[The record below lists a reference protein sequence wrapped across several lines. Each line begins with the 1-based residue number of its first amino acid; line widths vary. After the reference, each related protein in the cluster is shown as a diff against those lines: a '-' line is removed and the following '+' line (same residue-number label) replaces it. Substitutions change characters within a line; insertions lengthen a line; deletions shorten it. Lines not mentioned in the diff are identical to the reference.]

1 MRTKHL
7 FLATALVASFAAC
20 SNEDLF
26 EAPQNVAKDG
36 RPTVSD
42 VKLNF
47 TGDADTR
54 LTFGSTGYAWEST
67 DVIGA
72 LLMDEVNTVD
82 PSKSWIEKYTL
93 TPYIHTSY
101 PFTYNTEDKTWGCNA
116 KMLEGNYF
124 FAFPWESYDGNR
136 QVTHSI
142 TGQQQNGVKGSVVAE
157 SYAKNQFFVGYSQ
170 IKAGKDAKD
179 VLNDVEMTPILGA
192 IRLDIVN
199 TGTQTYHIQKI
210 VLKGSQL
217 ASVLTVD
224 PTDASYAGG
233 NLVGTKLATLGAS
246 KWKNSNNYFNYAN
259 YTDNDADVYKA
270 GGADVVYNAVGSY
283 NRQAALKAAIQ
294 EVGSDTYA
302 QLVINGTEAERE
314 LVSTKVNEKA
324 VAYALIMANPVA
336 SVNPYDLNLDIY
348 CDEGLVANIDLTHI
362 NSSSSSYR
370 VITDSKVEAIGS
382 DVKNT
387 IKVQV
392 DDNSFEVPATMDI
405 YRAEDLQQFIAWN
418 ARINGTR
425 AITATLK
432 EDVTLSKEM
441 FDLLK
446 KSANVTLTIKGS
458 ETLTLAKE
466 LPADALDYAK
476 MNLART
482 IAVEVE
488 GALTLTKDSKTVN
501 KLTVLE
507 GATLTIDTKDA
518 QIPTLVT
525 NNGTLEI
532 GADALIKN
540 KTIENNG
547 TMNVAQGADVKG
559 ANTPDIVNYG
569 TLNNNGYMRT
579 LTNAAD
585 AVVNLGEGASL
596 LNATNNG
603 TIYTAKNAQ
612 VSGTNN
618 KYIYYVS
625 GAVITANG
633 GSVIAEAPATLTKD
647 TFKDTKVNSIVLKKG
662 ITSVTTD
669 VTMTTIIVAD
679 GAELNVAKGKTLKA
693 TDLTFEGAA
702 SVSGEGTVE
711 AANVE
716 VKEEATLT
724 NHGTIVAT
732 STFENNG
739 MVYNNGT
746 VKSANYST
754 LNGGNNWK
762 YNPAVNY
769 TTPTPAPETVTYK
782 LNVTIDSSSSAI
794 APTSASVLTGD
805 NTNAIDVTF
814 KNFQEFYLFMSN
826 KEFVNKDNSNDKKNY
841 KFPANTD
848 ATVESITIK
857 TNASSPVD
865 YVITAE
871 TEKNVYGYYDAVN
884 HYSYVKEMV
893 AGKDVTMSNN
903 AHLSGLTNSM
913 ALSMKSLTT
922 FTAKISGT
930 QNMVIL
936 TVDNLKT
943 GTQTFTIADGYLK
956 ISGSSQIGVGS
967 EKINAGGTINGT
979 IVTEDSNG
987 NLIKWDNASK
997 KWIALG

>member
-72 LLMDEVNTVD
+72 LLMDEVNMVD
-82 PSKSWIEKYTL
+82 LSNPKSWIEKYTL

-210 VLKGSQL
+210 VLKGAQL

-224 PTDASYAGG
+224 PTDAAYAGG
-233 NLVGTKLATLGAS
+233 NLVGSKLAALSS
-246 KWKNSNNYFNYAN
+246 KWQNSDNYFNYAN
-259 YTDNDADVYKA
+259 YTDNDADVYEA
-270 GGADVVYNAVGSY
+270 GGADVVYNANDSY

-336 SVNPYDLNLDIY
+336 SVTSHKLKLDIY
-348 CDEGLVANIDLTHI
+348 CDEGLVANIDLTQI

-392 DDNSFEVPATMDI
+392 DDNSFEVPATMEI

-446 KSANVTLTIKGS
+446 KSANVTLTINGS
-458 ETLTLAKE
+458 KTLTLAKE

-476 MNLART
+476 MVLANT

-540 KTIENNG
+540 KTIKNNG

-559 ANTPDIVNYG
+559 AYATAIVNNG
-569 TLNNNGYMRT
+569 TLNNNGYMNT

-679 GAELNVAKGKTLKA
+679 GAELNVAKGKTLAA

-702 SVSGEGTVE
+702 SVSGEGTVQ

-732 STFENNG
+732 SMFVNNG

-769 TTPTPAPETVTYK
+769 TTPTPDPETVTYK
-782 LNVTIDSSSSAI
+782 LNVTIDSSSSAP
-794 APTSASVLTGD
+794 APTSTTVLTGD
-805 NTNAIDVTF
+805 NTNAINVTF

-826 KEFVNKDNSNDKKNY
+826 KDFVNKNNSNDKKYY

-848 ATVESITIK
+848 ATVESITI
-857 TNASSPVD
+857 TANVSGPAFD
-865 YVITAE
+865 ITAE

-893 AGKDVTMSNN
+893 AGKNVTLEAN

-922 FTAKISGT
+922 HTAQISGT

-936 TVDNLKT
+936 TVDNLKADR
-943 GTQTFTIADGYLK
+943 TFTISGGYLK

-967 EKINAGGTINGT
+967 EKIDATGTINGT

-987 NLIKWDNASK
+987 NLIKWDNTNK
-997 KWIALG
+997 KWITLG